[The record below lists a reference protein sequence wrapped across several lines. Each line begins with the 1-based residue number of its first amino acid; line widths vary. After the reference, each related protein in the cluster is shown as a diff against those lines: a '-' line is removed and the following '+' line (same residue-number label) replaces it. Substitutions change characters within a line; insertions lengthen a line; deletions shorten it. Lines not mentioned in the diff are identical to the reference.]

1 MMKIRLEAKYVDG
14 SGAVVEASVP
24 DFIAFE
30 RRYDKPVAAFA
41 SDVRIEYMC
50 FLAWHALT
58 RQKKI
63 TAEFD
68 PWLETIAELQVG
80 DEEEIVPLETGPST
94 GS

>member
-1 MMKIRLEAKYVDG
+1 MMKIALSVKYLDG
-14 SGAVVEASVP
+14 SGADVEASVP

-41 SDVRIEYMC
+41 NDARIEYMC
-50 FLAWHALT
+50 FLAWHSLNRLKRT
-58 RQKKI
+58 
-63 TAEFD
+63 ELDFD

-80 DEEEIVPLETGPST
+80 EEEEIVPLETDQST